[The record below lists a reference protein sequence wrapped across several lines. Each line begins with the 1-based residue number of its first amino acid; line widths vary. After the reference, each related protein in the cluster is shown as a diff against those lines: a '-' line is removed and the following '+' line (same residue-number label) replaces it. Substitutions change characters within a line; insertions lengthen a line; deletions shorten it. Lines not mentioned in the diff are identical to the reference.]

1 MEFLE
6 QKMQEE
12 NYTEAVK
19 RVKKIKGF
27 YVHFIVYIV
36 ISLMMLG
43 VKMYYT
49 SPSESVFRYQN
60 FTTFFFWGI
69 GIVAHASAVFIP
81 QLKFG
86 KQWEEKKIK
95 EIMERKKNNELY

>member
-6 QKMQEE
+6 KQIQEK
-12 NYTEAVK
+12 NYTDAVK
-19 RVKKIKGF
+19 PMKRIKGF
-27 YVHFIVYIV
+27 YVHLTVYIV

-49 SPSESVFRYQN
+49 SPSESIFRYQN

-69 GIVAHASAVFIP
+69 GIVAHGATVFVP
-81 QLKFG
+81 QLKFS

-95 EIMERKKNNELY
+95 EIMERKKSNKF

>member
-12 NYTEAVK
+12 NYADAVK
-19 RVKKIKGF
+19 QVKKIKGF
-27 YVHFIVYIV
+27 YVHFTIYIV
-36 ISLMMLG
+36 ISFMMLG

-49 SPSESVFRYQN
+49 NSTESIFRLQN
-60 FTTFFFWGI
+60 FNTFIFWGI
-69 GIVAHASAVFIP
+69 GIIAHAGAVFIP

-86 KQWEEKKIK
+86 KKWEEEKIKKI
-95 EIMERKKNNELY
+95 MQRKKNNKIY